1 MTRPLTPE
9 DIVYGMTPAG
19 DPRVS
24 PDGSTILY
32 TVTTTD
38 RETGKVTADLW
49 RVGIDGSG
57 GAPLTRSV
65 PGTRAGSGRWS
76 PDGRQIAFVQDDG
89 TSRRLRVLPV
99 GGGESRVLLT
109 TSEPV
114 GGLEWSP
121 NGASLAYVAPVD
133 PENPTGEKR
142 PEDAPPPVRVTRRYD
157 YKQDNR
163 GYLGETRLQVYVVDV
178 ASGTTRVLTHD
189 AFDHVDP
196 QWSPDGTT
204 IAAKQ
209 TTHNGM
215 HSQLALISLATGVE
229 TLVGPGT
236 GAVGVWAWFPGG
248 DRILFAG
255 DVAQTWQTDWFT
267 HDMASGETR
276 RLTDDLPVL
285 PDAGYPTVVPPS
297 QPVWL
302 DDRRVLVNATRA
314 GSSGLYETDAE
325 TGETTLVHDTGA
337 TRTGLSVD
345 SARRW
350 VVQGASGLDLTGEIA
365 VFDRETGTERIVT
378 SYGANLLAEAPPA
391 AWERI
396 DVERGGSVTEAWLL
410 FPPDFDPT
418 RCYPVILDI
427 HGGPN
432 SFYGYAF
439 NGTQQ
444 VLASNGFLV
453 VYANPRGSGSYGR
466 TFTQAVITD
475 WGGEDYLDLM
485 AVLDE
490 VLARPYADAA
500 RTGIYG
506 YSYGGYMTA
515 WAIGQS
521 DRFAAAVCGAPCFD
535 LESFYG
541 TSDIGHVFGEL
552 QFGGQA
558 HVISE
563 WYAAH
568 SPSNFAHRTTTP
580 TLIVHGEAD
589 DRCPIGQGEQMFVAL
604 AKAGCEVE
612 FARYPGGSHMMLRN
626 GPPAHRAD
634 YLGRVL
640 GWFRD
645 HLVTAHRADTA
656 EVIGAAAWRPA

>member
-24 PDGSTILY
+24 PDGASILY
-32 TVTTTD
+32 TLTVTD
-38 RETGKVTADLW
+38 HETGKVTTDLW
-49 RVGIDGSG
+49 RMGIDGSDRS
-57 GAPLTRSV
+57 PLTHSE
-65 PGTRAGSGRWS
+65 PGIRAGSGRWS
-76 PDGRQIAFVQDDG
+76 PDGRAIAFVRDDG
-89 TSRRLRVLPV
+89 TTRQVRVLPMH
-99 GGGESRVLLT
+99 GGESRVVVT
-109 TSEPV
+109 AKQPV

-121 NGASLAYVAPVD
+121 DGASLAYVAPVD
-133 PENPTGEKR
+133 PANPDGADR
-142 PEDAPPPVRVTRRYD
+142 PEGAPPPVRVTRRYD

-163 GYLGETRLQVYVVDV
+163 GYLGDIRLQVHVVDV
-178 ASGTTRVLTHD
+178 VSGTVRVLTRD

-215 HSQLALISLATGVE
+215 HSQLSLVALATGVE
-229 TLVGPGT
+229 TLVGPT
-236 GAVGVWAWFPGG
+236 SGAIGVWAWSPGG

-255 DVAQTWQTDWFT
+255 DEFQTWQTDWFT
-267 HDMASGETR
+267 HHPATGETR
-276 RLTDDLPVL
+276 RLTHDLPVL

-297 QPVWL
+297 QPIWL
-302 DDRRVLVNATRA
+302 DDRRVLVNATRS

-325 TGETTLVHDTGA
+325 TGETTLVHDSRG
-337 TRTGLSVD
+337 TRSGLSVD
-345 SARRW
+345 ASRRW
-350 VVQGASGLDLTGEIA
+350 VVQAASGMDMAGEIA

-378 SYGANLLAEAPPA
+378 AYGSDLLAEAPA
-391 AWERI
+391 ATWERL
-396 DVERGGSVTEAWLL
+396 DVERGGWVTEAWLL
-410 FPPDFDPT
+410 FPPGFDPA
-418 RCYPVILDI
+418 RRYPVILDV

-432 SFYGYAF
+432 GFYGYAF
-439 NGTQQ
+439 NATQQ
-444 VLASNGFLV
+444 VLASSGFLV

-466 TFTQAVITD
+466 DFTQAVITD

-490 VLARPYADAA
+490 VLARPYADRT

-558 HVISE
+558 HAIPE

-568 SPSNFAHRTTTP
+568 SPSQFAHRVTTP

-626 GPPAHRAD
+626 APPAHRAD
-634 YLGRVL
+634 YLGRVS

-645 HLVTAHRADTA
+645 HLQPASETGTPVAARAVTAS
-656 EVIGAAAWRPA
+656 